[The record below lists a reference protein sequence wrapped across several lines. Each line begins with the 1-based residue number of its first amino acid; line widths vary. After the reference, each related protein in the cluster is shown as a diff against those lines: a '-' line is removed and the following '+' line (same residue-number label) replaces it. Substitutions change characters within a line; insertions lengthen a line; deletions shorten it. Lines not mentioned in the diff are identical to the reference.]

1 MTTLY
6 HGSYIAVN
14 HQVCIRNQ
22 EIINQYYTI
31 KHSNK
36 NMRDTVLWRK
46 QSRIVMLLAE
56 ALSVDPEEALDIY
69 YSTKIC
75 QQLADPNSGLQ
86 LMSDQ
91 YILQD
96 LLTELQK

>member
-6 HGSYIAVN
+6 HGSYIA
-14 HQVCIRNQ
+14 ITTRFAYATKKSS
-22 EIINQYYTI
+22 INIYTI

-56 ALSVDPEEALDIY
+56 ALSIDPEEALDIY

-96 LLTELQK
+96 LLAELQK